1 MKSLMKAAEV
11 RGHSNW
17 ARGPDDAGSYNSEPH
32 DTGFF
37 RDGGEYDSYYGR
49 FFLKW
54 YSRTL
59 IDHGDRVLALANI
72 AFEGTCIAAKV
83 VFSLKKK
90 RKKIINFYTF
100 VVLSISYPFFLSFSY
115 IAI

>member
-11 RGHSNW
+11 RGHSIW
-17 ARGPDDAGSYNSEPH
+17 ARGPDNAGSYNSTPH
-32 DTGFF
+32 ETGFF

-49 FFLKW
+49 FFLNW

-59 IDHGDRVLALANI
+59 IDHGDRVLALANL

-83 VFSLKKK
+83 NLQ
-90 RKKIINFYTF
+90 Y
-100 VVLSISYPFFLSFSY
+100 SIEIEKYLRF
-115 IAI
+115 I